1 MTVTAPAPH
10 AAEGGMDASQII
22 VAGMQRILV
31 APVGTAPPDDI
42 AEEPSADWTDLGYTT
57 EDGIAF
63 SFGLDTDDLM
73 TSQSLDPVRKL
84 TTGRPKTVT
93 ASLRQFNETT
103 LILALGGGNFT
114 SDADGWEVEPAPS
127 SFIDERALIVEFE
140 DGAKKVR
147 FIGYRV
153 MVSEAVEFTLVNT
166 TGLAFPLT
174 FSVLANEPH
183 TFRWQGNPAAV
194 GGGGGGG
201 GAPLA
206 PTVSAVNPNS
216 GDPGDAVI
224 LTGTNFAANLTVTF
238 GVTAATGV
246 QFVSATSASCTVP
259 AGAPEAVVDVV
270 VTVPGAPSTGR
281 LAGGFTYAPED

>member
-1 MTVTAPAPH
+1 MTVTAPAPR
-10 AAEGGMDASQII
+10 AAGGGLDPGQII

-31 APVGTAPPDDI
+31 GAVGADVPDDI
-42 AEEPSADWTDLGYTT
+42 DEEPGADWTDLGYTT

-84 TTGRPKTVT
+84 TTGRPKTIT

-103 LILALGGGNFT
+103 LILALGGGDFT

-127 SFIDERALIVEFE
+127 SYIDERALMVEFE

-147 FIGYRV
+147 FVGFRT

-166 TGLAFPLT
+166 EGLVFPLT

-183 TFRWQGNPAAV
+183 TFKWQGNPASV
-194 GGGGGGG
+194 GSGG
-201 GAPLA
+201 
-206 PTVSAVNPNS
+206 S
-216 GDPGDAVI
+216 GSPPPIV
-224 LTGTNFAANLTVTF
+224 
-238 GVTAATGV
+238 ATG
-246 QFVSATSASCTVP
+246 AN
-259 AGAPEAVVDVV
+259 AGAPG
-270 VTVPGAPSTGR
+270 TFSPPGAVPPANLAAMNAGILATPNTVWDEDDYVVLANASECYWTGSVWAVGR
-281 LAGGFTYAPED
+281 APAP